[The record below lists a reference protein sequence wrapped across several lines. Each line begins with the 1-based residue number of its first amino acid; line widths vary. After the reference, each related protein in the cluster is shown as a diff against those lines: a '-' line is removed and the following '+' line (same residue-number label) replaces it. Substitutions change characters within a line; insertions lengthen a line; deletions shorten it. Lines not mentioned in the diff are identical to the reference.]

1 VIGPGLVKAR
11 AEAQRISNASSG
23 KGYNAAMGALLEEY
37 GFGNALERRRSQVT
51 RADLLRCMDYL
62 TEIEKWRHDAKASVL
77 LPVERHRK
85 HRYPD
90 HTALNHPSVVWRQFK
105 TSEDGKQAFKDR
117 GIVPAKLRAP
127 NTTADLKRDLEQAR
141 ARIEELKEELEAAQ
155 FLGPVT
161 EATAAR
167 LTEADAQAYQQER
180 STRAE
185 IDWVRGAYVALFP
198 VDAEARRAEL
208 ETLRRELHLDD
219 PEFTT
224 PAAMRPRT
232 NRADLLSPLEY
243 IAKLSAEAEK
253 NTDPLPATKPI
264 ALKWESATPD
274 LELSFAF
281 PRTTLQ

>member
-1 VIGPGLVKAR
+1 
-11 AEAQRISNASSG
+11 
-23 KGYNAAMGALLEEY
+23 
-37 GFGNALERRRSQVT
+37 
-51 RADLLRCMDYL
+51 
-62 TEIEKWRHDAKASVL
+62 
-77 LPVERHRK
+77 
-85 HRYPD
+85 
-90 HTALNHPSVVWRQFK
+90 
-105 TSEDGKQAFKDR
+105 
-117 GIVPAKLRAP
+117 LRAP

-274 LELSFAF
+274 LDSILRNVKQDDSNNEVAASGCGEQLDDILDRLVGAVIGGFESAVWAMLRVWSVVEAAVGKGSAQSFVEE
-281 PRTTLQ
+281 QK